1 MDDIF
6 VIDGTRKQITITLFY
21 HVFANDESRYFCLRP
36 FVFRVRDIDAI
47 NANFFVLT
55 VYVIDV
61 DVLTAIITVDFDLLD
76 VVIDA
81 TDTGAGTTDISAEF
95 VSLTF
100 VINVI
105 IFDVV
110 KVFFIEVIADIIFDI
125 DVIGII
131 TFIAVHF
138 TANTIDIHLLAFV
151 DVVNVIVVVI
161 INVTVVVITIF
172 FADDMIVDTDIAIV
186 SIIQHSF
193 SFVFAKGF

>member
-1 MDDIF
+1 M
-6 VIDGTRKQITITLFY
+6 IDGTRKQITITLFY

-110 KVFFIEVIADIIFDI
+110 KVFFIEVIADIISTLLVLSLLLLFVLQPI
-125 DVIGII
+125 LS
-131 TFIAVHF
+131 TFIYCF
-138 TANTIDIHLLAFV
+138 LLTLLMLLLLLLLMLLLLLSLSFLL
-151 DVVNVIVVVI
+151 
-161 INVTVVVITIF
+161 
-172 FADDMIVDTDIAIV
+172 MI
-186 SIIQHSF
+186 
-193 SFVFAKGF
+193 

>member
-131 TFIAVHF
+131 TF

-193 SFVFAKGF
+193 CFVFAKGF